1 MSGNGASPAKIVP
14 VILSGGAGSRL
25 WPLSRESFPK
35 QLLPLTT
42 EHSLLQQTA
51 ERIADRDMFEPPI
64 VMCNAEHRFV
74 IAEQLRGIG
83 VDPDSIVLEPVA
95 KNTAPA
101 VATAAL
107 MLVERQPD
115 IQMLVLPSDHSI
127 EDAVAFASAVRT
139 ASFAAADGALVTFG
153 IKPSRAETGYGYIR
167 RGNRLGTREGCYEVR
182 AFVEKPDAATARS
195 YLDDGGYEWNS
206 GMFLFT
212 AEAYLAELER
222 FEPDIVS
229 GCRTAVK
236 AASKDLDFLRLAEAP
251 FAAMPSRSIDY
262 AVMERTE
269 RAAVVPADMGWSD
282 VGSWTSL
289 WEIGAKDG
297 KGNVLTGDVV
307 TRDVRNSYIRSDGP
321 LVAVVGLDDI
331 VVVSTGDAVLVLA
344 KDRAQEVK
352 ALVDTLKSAKRRE
365 ATHHPRVY
373 RPWGFYQTLH
383 DGERFQVKRITVNV
397 GASLSLQM
405 HHHRAEHWIVVN
417 GTAQVTRGNEQFILN
432 ENESTYISPCTVHR
446 LANPGK
452 VPLNLIEVQ
461 SGDYLGED
469 DIIRYEDK
477 YGRILD
483 KLATR
488 SFQAKI

>member
-1 MSGNGASPAKIVP
+1 MSTPGTSSTKIVP

-25 WPLSRESFPK
+25 WPMSRESFPK

-42 EHSLLQQTA
+42 ERSLLQETA
-51 ERIADRDMFEPPI
+51 GRIADPTVFEPPI
-64 VMCNAEHRFV
+64 VVCNAEHRFI
-74 IAEQLRGIG
+74 IAEQMRQIGIDTG
-83 VDPDSIVLEPVA
+83 GIVLEPAA

-101 VATAAL
+101 VAAAAL

-127 EDAVAFASAVRT
+127 VDSVEFTSAVRT

-167 RGNRLGTREGCYEVR
+167 RGSRFGTREGCYTVE

-195 YLDDGGYEWNS
+195 YLDDGGYDWNS

-212 AEAYLAELER
+212 AETYLAELER
-222 FEPDIVS
+222 FEPDIAS
-229 GCRTAVK
+229 GCRAAVR
-236 AASKDLDFLRLAEAP
+236 AANKDLGFLRLAEEP

-262 AVMERTE
+262 AVMERTD
-269 RAAVVPADMGWSD
+269 RAAVVPVDMGWSD
-282 VGSWTSL
+282 IGSWTAL
-289 WEIGAKDG
+289 WEFGIKDG
-297 KGNVLTGDVV
+297 KGNVVAGDVV
-307 TRDVRNSYIRSDGP
+307 IRDVRNSYIRSDGP

-331 VVVSTGDAVLVLA
+331 VVVSTGDAILVLP
-344 KDRAQEVK
+344 KDRTQDVK
-352 ALVDTLKSAKRRE
+352 ALVDSLKSAKRPE

-373 RPWGFYQTLH
+373 RPWGFYQSLH
-383 DGERFQVKRITVNV
+383 DGERFQVKRITVNT

-417 GTAQVTRGNEQFILN
+417 GTAEVTRGNEQFVLN

-461 SGDYLGED
+461 SGGYLGED
-469 DIIRYEDK
+469 DIIRYEDS
-477 YGRILD
+477 YRRD
-483 KLATR
+483 
-488 SFQAKI
+488 

>member
-1 MSGNGASPAKIVP
+1 MSANDASSAKIVP

-25 WPLSRESFPK
+25 WPLSREAFPK
-35 QLLPLTT
+35 QLLPLTS
-42 EHSLLQQTA
+42 ERSLLQETA
-51 ERIADRDMFEPPI
+51 ERIADRDMFADPI
-64 VMCNAEHRFV
+64 VVCNAEHRFV
-74 IAEQLRGIG
+74 IAEQLRQVGIE
-83 VDPDSIVLEPVA
+83 PEAIVLEPAA

-101 VATAAL
+101 VAAAAM
-107 MLVERQPD
+107 MLAEREAD

-127 EDAVAFASAVRT
+127 GDAVAFSSAVRT

-153 IKPSRAETGYGYIR
+153 IKPSRAETGYGYIQ
-167 RGNRLGTREGCYEVR
+167 RGKRFGTREGCFNVE
-182 AFVEKPDAATARS
+182 AFVEKPDAATAKS
-195 YLDDGGYEWNS
+195 YLADGGYDWNS

-212 AEAYLAELER
+212 AEAYLAELEQ

-229 GCRTAVK
+229 GCRAAVK
-236 AASKDLDFLRLAEAP
+236 AATTDLDFLRLAEAP

-282 VGSWTSL
+282 VGSWDSL
-289 WEIGAKDG
+289 WEIGAKDA
-297 KGNVLTGDVV
+297 KGNVLSGDVV
-307 TRDVRNSYIRSDGP
+307 TRNVRNSYIRSDGS

-331 VVVSTGDAVLVLA
+331 VVISTGDAVLVLP
-344 KDRAQEVK
+344 KDQAQDVK
-352 ALVDTLKSAKRRE
+352 GLVDTLKSAKRTE

-373 RPWGFYQTLH
+373 RPWGFYQSLH

-405 HHHRAEHWIVVN
+405 HHHRAEHWVVVN
-417 GTAQVTRGNEQFILN
+417 GTAEVTRGNEQFVLH
-432 ENESTYISPCTVHR
+432 ENEATHISPCTIHR

-461 SGDYLGED
+461 SGSYLGED
-469 DIIRYEDK
+469 DIVRYEDT
-477 YGRILD
+477 YGRN
-483 KLATR
+483 
-488 SFQAKI
+488 

>member
-1 MSGNGASPAKIVP
+1 MSANDASSTKIVP

-35 QLLPLTT
+35 QLLPLTA
-42 EHSLLQQTA
+42 ERSLLQETAGRVA
-51 ERIADRDMFEPPI
+51 ERAMFEPPI
-64 VMCNAEHRFV
+64 VVCNQEHRFV
-74 IAEQLRGIG
+74 IAEQLRQIGI
-83 VDPDSIVLEPVA
+83 DPDCIMLEPAA

-101 VATAAL
+101 VAAAAL
-107 MLVERQPD
+107 LVAERQPD
-115 IQMLVLPSDHSI
+115 SQILVLPSDHSI
-127 EDAVAFASAVRT
+127 HDTAAFSSAVRT

-153 IKPSRAETGYGYIR
+153 IKPSRAETGYGYIQ

-206 GMFLFT
+206 GMFQFT

-222 FEPDIVS
+222 FEPEILA
-229 GCRTAVK
+229 GCRAALK
-236 AASKDLDFLRLAEAP
+236 AASTDLDFLRLAEEP

-262 AVMERTE
+262 AVMERTK
-269 RAAVVPADMGWSD
+269 RAAVVPVDMGWSD

-289 WEIGAKDG
+289 WEIGVKDG

-307 TRDVRNSYIRSDGP
+307 TRDVSNSYIRGDGL
-321 LVAVVGLDDI
+321 LVAVLGLDDI
-331 VVVSTGDAVLVLA
+331 IVVSTGDAVLVLP
-344 KDRAQEVK
+344 KNRAQDVK

-373 RPWGFYQTLH
+373 RPWGFYQGLH
-383 DGERFQVKRITVNV
+383 EGERFQVKRITVNV

-417 GTAQVTRGNEQFILN
+417 GTAQVTRGNEQFVLN
-432 ENESTYISPCTVHR
+432 ENESTYISPGTVHR

-461 SGDYLGED
+461 SGGYLGED
-469 DIIRYEDK
+469 DIVRYEDT
-477 YGRILD
+477 YGRD
-483 KLATR
+483 
-488 SFQAKI
+488 